1 LYGINCQYFLLYD
14 FGQTIA
20 RLENR
25 MNAQKQNSAF
35 QFSTGVVLYPLIVVL
50 SLWLVFWFE
59 LRFGYNFT
67 PFGVKPREI
76 SGLAGIIFSPFIH
89 STLSHLWHN
98 SVPTLV
104 LIAGLFY
111 FYKPVAWQV
120 LFWIVLGSGLG
131 TWLIGREA
139 YHIGASGVVYGLA
152 SFLFFKGIW
161 SKHYRLTAFSLIVVF
176 LYGSLIWGTMPI
188 RDGMSW
194 EGHLSGFLT
203 GLILAFVIKTK
214 IAKPVKYVWETEA
227 YNPED
232 DPFLQQ
238 FDEDGNFIDPPS
250 EEEEEDELT

>member
-1 LYGINCQYFLLYD
+1 
-14 FGQTIA
+14 
-20 RLENR
+20 
-25 MNAQKQNSAF
+25 MNAQRQNSAF

-76 SGLAGIIFSPFIH
+76 SGLAGIILSPFIH

>member
-1 LYGINCQYFLLYD
+1 
-14 FGQTIA
+14 
-20 RLENR
+20 
-25 MNAQKQNSAF
+25 MNAQRQNSAF

-50 SLWLVFWFE
+50 SLWLGFWFE

-131 TWLIGREA
+131 TWLIGRDA

>member
-1 LYGINCQYFLLYD
+1 
-14 FGQTIA
+14 
-20 RLENR
+20 
-25 MNAQKQNSAF
+25 MNAQRQNSAF

-67 PFGVKPREI
+67 PFGVKPREV
-76 SGLAGIIFSPFIH
+76 SGLAGIILSPFIH

-111 FYKPVAWQV
+111 FYKPVVWQV

-131 TWLIGREA
+131 TWLIGRDA

-203 GLILAFVIKTK
+203 GLILAFVFKAK

-227 YNPED
+227 YNPEN

>member
-1 LYGINCQYFLLYD
+1 
-14 FGQTIA
+14 
-20 RLENR
+20 

>member
-1 LYGINCQYFLLYD
+1 
-14 FGQTIA
+14 
-20 RLENR
+20 

-35 QFSTGVVLYPLIVVL
+35 QFSTGVVLYPLIIVL

-67 PFGVKPREI
+67 PFGVKPREV
-76 SGLAGIIFSPFIH
+76 SGLAGIILSPFIH

-111 FYKPVAWQV
+111 FYKPVVWQV

-131 TWLIGREA
+131 TWLIGRDA

>member
-1 LYGINCQYFLLYD
+1 MS
-14 FGQTIA
+14 A
-20 RLENR
+20 KK
-25 MNAQKQNSAF
+25 QKSAF
-35 QFSTGVVLYPLIVVL
+35 QFTTGVVLYPLIGVIT
-50 SLWLVFWFE
+50 LWLVFWFE
-59 LRFGYNFT
+59 LKFGYNFT
-67 PFGVKPREI
+67 PYGVLPRDLK
-76 SGLAGIIFSPFIH
+76 GLLGIIFSPFIH
-89 STLSHLWHN
+89 SNLSHLWHN
-98 SVPTLV
+98 SVPVLV
-104 LIAGLFY
+104 LMAGLIY
-111 FYKPVAWQV
+111 FYKPVAGRV
-120 LFWIVLGSGLG
+120 LFWVAIGSGLG

-194 EGHLSGFLT
+194 EGHLSGFVT
-203 GLILAFVIKTK
+203 GLVLAFVIKSK

-238 FDEDGNFIDPPS
+238 FDKDGNFIDPPL
-250 EEEEEDELT
+250 EEEDDEDRLT

>member
-1 LYGINCQYFLLYD
+1 
-14 FGQTIA
+14 
-20 RLENR
+20 

-67 PFGVKPREI
+67 PFGVKPREV

-131 TWLIGREA
+131 TWLIGRDA

>member
-1 LYGINCQYFLLYD
+1 
-14 FGQTIA
+14 
-20 RLENR
+20 

-35 QFSTGVVLYPLIVVL
+35 QFSTGVVLYPLIIVL

-131 TWLIGREA
+131 TWLIGRDA

>member
-1 LYGINCQYFLLYD
+1 
-14 FGQTIA
+14 
-20 RLENR
+20 

-76 SGLAGIIFSPFIH
+76 SGLAGIILSPFIH

-131 TWLIGREA
+131 TWLIGRDA

>member
-1 LYGINCQYFLLYD
+1 
-14 FGQTIA
+14 
-20 RLENR
+20 

-35 QFSTGVVLYPLIVVL
+35 QFSIGVVLYPLIVVL

-131 TWLIGREA
+131 TWLIGRDA

-203 GLILAFVIKTK
+203 GLILAFVFKAK

>member
-1 LYGINCQYFLLYD
+1 
-14 FGQTIA
+14 
-20 RLENR
+20 

-131 TWLIGREA
+131 TWLIGRDA

>member
-1 LYGINCQYFLLYD
+1 
-14 FGQTIA
+14 
-20 RLENR
+20 
-25 MNAQKQNSAF
+25 MNAQRQNSAF

>member
-1 LYGINCQYFLLYD
+1 
-14 FGQTIA
+14 
-20 RLENR
+20 

-35 QFSTGVVLYPLIVVL
+35 QFSIGVVLYPLIVVL

-203 GLILAFVIKTK
+203 GLILAFVFKAK

>member
-1 LYGINCQYFLLYD
+1 
-14 FGQTIA
+14 
-20 RLENR
+20 

-35 QFSTGVVLYPLIVVL
+35 QFSIGVVLYPLIVVL

-76 SGLAGIIFSPFIH
+76 SGLAGIILSPFIH

-131 TWLIGREA
+131 TWLIGRDA

-203 GLILAFVIKTK
+203 GLILAFVFKAK

>member
-1 LYGINCQYFLLYD
+1 
-14 FGQTIA
+14 
-20 RLENR
+20 

-35 QFSTGVVLYPLIVVL
+35 QFSIGVVLYPLIVVL

-76 SGLAGIIFSPFIH
+76 SGLVGIIFSPFIH

-194 EGHLSGFLT
+194 EGHLSGFVT
-203 GLILAFVIKTK
+203 GLVLAIVIKSK

-238 FDEDGNFIDPPS
+238 FDKDGNFIDPPL
-250 EEEEEDELT
+250 EDDVDEDRLT

>member
-1 LYGINCQYFLLYD
+1 
-14 FGQTIA
+14 
-20 RLENR
+20 

-35 QFSTGVVLYPLIVVL
+35 QFSIGVVLYPLIVVL

-76 SGLAGIIFSPFIH
+76 SGLVGIIFSPFIH

-131 TWLIGREA
+131 TWLIGRDA

-203 GLILAFVIKTK
+203 GLILAFVFKAK

>member
-1 LYGINCQYFLLYD
+1 
-14 FGQTIA
+14 
-20 RLENR
+20 
-25 MNAQKQNSAF
+25 MNAQRQNSAF

-76 SGLAGIIFSPFIH
+76 SGLAGIILSPFIH

-131 TWLIGREA
+131 TWLIGRDA

>member
-1 LYGINCQYFLLYD
+1 
-14 FGQTIA
+14 
-20 RLENR
+20 

-67 PFGVKPREI
+67 PFGVKPREV
-76 SGLAGIIFSPFIH
+76 SGLAGIILSPFIH

-131 TWLIGREA
+131 TWLIGRDA

>member
-1 LYGINCQYFLLYD
+1 
-14 FGQTIA
+14 
-20 RLENR
+20 

-35 QFSTGVVLYPLIVVL
+35 QFSIGVVLYPLIVVL

-76 SGLAGIIFSPFIH
+76 SGLVGIIFSPFIH

-131 TWLIGREA
+131 TWLIGRDA

>member
-1 LYGINCQYFLLYD
+1 
-14 FGQTIA
+14 
-20 RLENR
+20 

-76 SGLAGIIFSPFIH
+76 SGLAGIILSPFIH

-111 FYKPVAWQV
+111 FYKPVAWQM

-227 YNPED
+227 YNPEN